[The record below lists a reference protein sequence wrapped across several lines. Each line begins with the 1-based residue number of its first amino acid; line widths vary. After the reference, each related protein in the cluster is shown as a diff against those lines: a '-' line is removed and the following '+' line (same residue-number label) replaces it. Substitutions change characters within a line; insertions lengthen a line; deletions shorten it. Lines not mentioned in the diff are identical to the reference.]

1 MNLLGLLTLIAI
13 LVSLTIPQ
21 VAWIPWAL
29 VILLGL
35 QTSKPISQPTSP
47 EKLDKPLS
55 PDLLKALFMHNK
67 ASYLKSEAW
76 NTKRKLVLQR
86 DSYTC
91 QCCNTTGV
99 PLDVHHLS
107 SYSLIPQEPTSALI
121 SLCRSCHEAQH
132 LHYGYPQ
139 TLEDYNNWNTTL
151 YKGHL

>member
-13 LVSLTIPQ
+13 LVSLTLPQ

-35 QTSKPISQPTSP
+35 QTSKPISQPTSS

-55 PDLLKALFMHNK
+55 PDLLKALFMYNK
-67 ASYLKSEAW
+67 ANYLKSEAW